1 MNTTIDDIEDTATAQ
16 ESDNFLLDEKS
27 GEYPTR
33 CQVCDSTDIE
43 CDDSVGFSYGGFFQ
57 EFWQCNNCDAT
68 GRVEGDAA
76 HDPDTFTQNGELF
89 TGETPKPV
97 ITFTEKCGVE
107 LWHYE

>member
-33 CQVCDSTDIE
+33 CQACDSTDIE
-43 CDDSVGFSYGGFFQ
+43 CDESTGFSHEGFFQ